1 MRSHSR
7 QEERQRHIRDSFSQP
22 LDCVVAGIKFSQPP
36 HNLVAGKTL
45 SPDNDSDDSESRTR
59 TVSVLDAYESSVHG
73 LSYAVSF
80 VSILTILH
88 EIWLADYGGRWAR
101 DHGPVITIILG

>member
-1 MRSHSR
+1 MSEVGE
-7 QEERQRHIRDSFSQP
+7 EERARDEESQQTGGATTP
-22 LDCVVAGIKFSQPP
+22 HPGQFLPP

-59 TVSVLDAYESSVHG
+59 AVSVLDAYESSVHG

-88 EIWLADYGGRWAR
+88 EMRLADYGGRWAR